1 MCMCVPF
8 LYSFVATFGWVWFPA
23 FNLVFLL
30 IKSLISK
37 HRICV
42 TLKLFLKLSVLLEK
56 IHTFRARVRTEWTVL
71 VSLLFSSSQGCFP
84 R

>member
-30 IKSLISK
+30 IKITHKQTQNLCYTQIVSEAISLVGKNS
-37 HRICV
+37 H
-42 TLKLFLKLSVLLEK
+42 FQS
-56 IHTFRARVRTEWTVL
+56 
-71 VSLLFSSSQGCFP
+71 P